1 VGLFEKIR
9 KVFRPDASPEEFE
22 EARRI
27 REQRTVQKM
36 GTLGRTSLH
45 GRDTDYRPPR

>member
-9 KVFRPDASPEEFE
+9 KIFRPDASPEELE

-27 REQRTVQKM
+27 REQRTVQRM
-36 GTLGRTSLH
+36 GASGRTALH
-45 GRDTDYRPPR
+45 GRDSDYRPPR

>member
-9 KVFRPDASPEEFE
+9 KIFRPDADPEELE

-27 REQRTVQKM
+27 REQRTVQRI
-36 GTLGRTSLH
+36 GASGRTGLH

>member
-9 KVFRPDASPEEFE
+9 KIFRPDASPEELE

-27 REQRTVQKM
+27 REQRTVQRM
-36 GTLGRTSLH
+36 GASGRTALH
-45 GRDTDYRPPR
+45 GRDGDYRPPR